1 MGHVRRT
8 RTVGAIV
15 ACALLALGATA
26 CAESDDTSTDD
37 DTESSVSTQ
46 PIADLLGPDNVA
58 VGDPVKIGVVS
69 DGATDAYDNTDEL
82 RTAQA
87 TAAYFNQHQG
97 GIGGRPIEV
106 VTCEAKGDPAVAVD
120 CANMFI
126 AEDVVAVAVPQVA
139 QLEALWT
146 TLHGAGVP
154 TFLRSGVG
162 DQYEQDTQSTF
173 IGFNPLTSLT
183 LPIAVAEETETKKI
197 AFVVIDIPQA
207 VDIIEG
213 DGAVL
218 LEEAGYEYEV
228 IRVPIGTADMA
239 SQMQTVASSGAGVTQ
254 VIGNDAFCIAAFQG
268 LAAVGYEGEITVVS
282 QCITDA
288 TREAMPGQLE
298 GITIMSNYAIGA
310 VEDPTYQKY
319 LAVMDAFGKDIK
331 DLATTQAV
339 GGYGVSGALFAAL
352 AGITGEITTETVAA
366 TIKAMEE
373 TPTPA
378 GGGATFQCGGTAAP
392 ALPAVC
398 SNQWLRT
405 ELDGDG
411 EATTYTLENS
421 DALFQ

>member
-1 MGHVRRT
+1 MGL
-8 RTVGAIV
+8 AIL
-15 ACALLALGATA
+15 ASGLLALGATA
-26 CAESDDTSTDD
+26 CAEDEEPSASRSEGTVAPET
-37 DTESSVSTQ
+37 TT
-46 PIADLLGPDNVA
+46 DLLGPDDVA
-58 VGDPVKIGVVS
+58 TGDPVRVGMVS
-69 DGATDAYDNTDEL
+69 DGASDAYDNTDEL

-87 TAAYFNQHQG
+87 TARYFNQHHG
-97 GIGGRPIEV
+97 GIGGRPIEL
-106 VTCEAKGDPAVAVD
+106 VTCETNGTPEGAVD
-120 CANMFI
+120 CANTLI
-126 AEDVVAVAVPQVA
+126 TEDVVAVAVPQTA
-139 QLEALWT
+139 FLEPLWQ
-146 TLHGAGVP
+146 TLHGAGIP

-162 DQYEQDTQSTF
+162 DQYEQDTESTF

-183 LPIAVAEETETKKI
+183 LPIAMAEQVDTDKI

-218 LEEAGYEYEV
+218 LEDAGFDYEV

-239 SQMQTVASSGAGVTQ
+239 SQMQQVASSGAGVTQ
-254 VIGNDAFCIAAFQG
+254 VIGNDTFCIAAFQG

-310 VEDPTYQKY
+310 VDDPTYQKY
-319 LAVMDAFGKDIK
+319 LAVMDAYGEGIK

-339 GGYGVSGALFAAL
+339 GGYGVTGALFASL
-352 AGITGEITTETVAA
+352 AGISGDITPQLVAA
-366 TIKAMEE
+366 TIKAMDE
-373 TPTPA
+373 TETPA
-378 GGGATFQCGGTAAP
+378 GGGATFRCGGTAAP

-405 ELDGDG
+405 ELDADGDH
-411 EATTYTLENS
+411 TIYTLEDS
-421 DALFQ
+421 SPLFQ